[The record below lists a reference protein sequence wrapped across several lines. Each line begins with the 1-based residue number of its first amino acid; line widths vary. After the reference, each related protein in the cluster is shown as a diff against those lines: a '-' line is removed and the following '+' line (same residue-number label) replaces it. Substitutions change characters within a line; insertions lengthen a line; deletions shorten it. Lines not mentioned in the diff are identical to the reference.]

1 MESNP
6 YRPDIQSLQLL
17 DELDDPIFL
26 IDQQDCIINANQ
38 AACDLYGYTQ
48 QQFCQMQ
55 LKDLLAPNIA
65 LLSPTSPLSS
75 KTPTTWHCDKD
86 GQPFYVEIF
95 ERPIKNPCNDDIS
108 LVRIRNISSAHMA
121 EQQHQRDY
129 QIYRAVVESG
139 PALIAR
145 VLPDTTIT
153 FANNR
158 FCTYFGHKRSD
169 IMEHRMGD
177 FPPDEETRNFIRN
190 YFADYAEN
198 PRVTTHDN
206 IVING
211 GGEKRWVQFTES
223 PIFDSFGN
231 LHEIQIVAID
241 IHEQKLAEIKTQQNE
256 AKYRAIMDQSNEGIA
271 LIDVSTGK
279 ILEVNRKVGEL
290 LSYTTEELL
299 LHCDFELTTEAPD
312 TLQKEE
318 AELYQQL
325 SLPLKTIH
333 IIAKD
338 GKLIEVERLVKLLNI
353 DGKDVALTSLRDVS
367 ERKQINALLR
377 KQADELKQKVD
388 QLQKAWAQT
397 IDVLAAASE
406 AKDPYTAG
414 HQKRVAQLAV
424 AIGSELNLPD
434 EQITALRMAAL
445 IHDIGKITV
454 PSELLSKPGA
464 LTLLEYKLVQIHV
477 ETGFDLLRNLEL
489 PWNVAEVVHQHHER
503 CDGSGYPNQLAS
515 TQILFK
521 AKVLAVADVVEA
533 MSSHRP
539 YRPSLGATFALNEI
553 EQSKGKLFD
562 PDAVDACIKL
572 FCEKGFCFDAISPA
586 SPIWHMTK

>member
-1 MESNP
+1 MEPHSQQS
-6 YRPDIQSLQLL
+6 DIPSMQLL
-17 DELDDPIFL
+17 DELDDAIFL
-26 IDQQDCIINANQ
+26 VDRQDCIMDTNQ
-38 AACDLYGYTQ
+38 AACNLYGYTKS
-48 QQFCQMQ
+48 QFCRMQ

-65 LLSPTSPLSS
+65 LLSSTSPLSS
-75 KTPTTWHCDKD
+75 PTPTTWHCDKE
-86 GQPFYVEIF
+86 GQSFYVEIL
-95 ERPIKNPCNDDIS
+95 ERPIKNCNTCDLS
-108 LVRIRNISSAHMA
+108 LVRIRNISSAHLA
-121 EQQHQRDY
+121 EQQRQRDY

-153 FANNR
+153 FANDR
-158 FCTYFGHKRSD
+158 FCTYFGHKRCD
-169 IMEHRMGD
+169 MTGKKLTT
-177 FPPDEETRNFIRN
+177 FPPDAATRNFICN
-190 YFADYAEN
+190 YFADYAQN
-198 PRVTTHDN
+198 PQITTHDN
-206 IVING
+206 IVINHG
-211 GGEKRWVQFTES
+211 SEDRWVQFTES
-223 PIFDSFGN
+223 PIFDSLGN
-231 LHEIQIVAID
+231 LHEIQIVAMD

-271 LIDVSTGK
+271 LIEIGTGK

-299 LHCDFELTTEAPD
+299 LHCDFELTTETQD

-318 AELYQQL
+318 AELYQHA
-325 SLPLKTIH
+325 SLPLKPIH

-338 GKLIEVERLVKLLNI
+338 GKLIEVERLVKLLTI
-353 DGKDVALTSLRDVS
+353 DGKKVALTSLRDVS

-377 KQADELKQKVD
+377 KQADELKQKVE

-424 AIGSELNLPD
+424 AIGKELNLPD

-445 IHDIGKITV
+445 IHDIGKITI

-464 LTLLEYKLVQIHV
+464 LTLLEYKLVQVHV
-477 ETGFDLLRNLEL
+477 STGYDLLRNLEL

-503 CDGSGYPNQLAS
+503 CDGSGYPNQLNGD
-515 TQILFK
+515 QILHK
-521 AKVLAVADVVEA
+521 AKILAIADVVEA

-539 YRPSLGATFALNEI
+539 YRPSLGTTFALNEI
-553 EQSKGKLFD
+553 EQNKGTLFD
-562 PDAVDACIKL
+562 PDAVNACITL
-572 FCEKGFCFDAISPA
+572 FREKGFCFDTSPA
-586 SPIWHMTK
+586 TPIWHMAK

>member
-1 MESNP
+1 M
-6 YRPDIQSLQLL
+6 QLL
-17 DELDDPIFL
+17 DELDDAFFL
-26 IDQQDCIINANQ
+26 IDRQDCIIDTNQ
-38 AACDLYGYTQ
+38 AACSLYGYTKQ
-48 QQFCQMQ
+48 QLCQLQ

-65 LLSPTSPLSS
+65 LLSSTSPLSN
-75 KTPTTWHCDKD
+75 KAPTTWHCDKD

-95 ERPIKNPCNDDIS
+95 ERPIKSPSNSDLS

-139 PALIAR
+139 PSLIAR

-158 FCTYFGHKRSD
+158 FCSYFGHKHSD
-169 IMEHRMGD
+169 ILGHKLVD
-177 FPPDEETRNFIRN
+177 LPLDAETRNYIRN
-190 YFADYAEN
+190 YFADYAQN

-206 IVING
+206 MVIHCGN
-211 GGEKRWVQFTES
+211 EDRWVQFTES
-223 PIFDSFGN
+223 PIFDSLGN

-271 LIDVSTGK
+271 LIEVSTGK

-290 LSYTTEELL
+290 LNYTTEELL
-299 LHCDFELTTEAPD
+299 LHCDSELTTETPD

-338 GKLIEVERLVKLLNI
+338 GKLIEVERLVKLLTI
-353 DGKDVALTSLRDVS
+353 DGKSVALTSLRDVS
-367 ERKQINALLR
+367 ERKHINALLR

-397 IDVLAAASE
+397 IDVLASASE

-424 AIGSELNLPD
+424 AIGKELNLPD

-454 PSELLSKPGA
+454 PAELLSKPGT
-464 LTLLEYKLVQIHV
+464 LTLLEYKLVQVHV
-477 ETGFDLLRNLEL
+477 PTGYDLLCNLEL
-489 PWNVAEVVHQHHER
+489 PWNVAEVVNQHHER
-503 CDGSGYPNQLAS
+503 CNGSGYPNQL
-515 TQILFK
+515 TGDQILHK
-521 AKVLAVADVVEA
+521 AKILAVADVVEA

-539 YRPSLGATFALNEI
+539 YRPSLGTTFALNEI
-553 EQSKGKLFD
+553 EQNKGTLFD
-562 PDAVDACIKL
+562 PDAVNACITL
-572 FCEKGFCFDAISPA
+572 FREKGFCFDNTSPA
-586 SPIWHMTK
+586 TPIWHMAK